1 MSLYVFIIM
10 TPVLTAYYRVII
22 TKRIS
27 YKKNIYLDT
36 FCYIPANDVFGENVD
51 TSYLSA

>member
-10 TPVLTAYYRVII
+10 TPVLTAYFRVII

-27 YKKNIYLDT
+27 YKT
-36 FCYIPANDVFGENVD
+36 FFI
-51 TSYLSA
+51 